1 MTLIIKNVSKKFNDF
16 TAVHDVNLEVPK
28 GTMYGF
34 LGGNGAGK
42 TTTFRMILGLLP
54 KTTGVVTF
62 NDEPIDYSMTNKIG
76 YLPEERGL
84 HPKLKVWE
92 QVQYLA
98 ELKGMKRKDIATE
111 LDYWL
116 KRFDAFENKEK
127 NIEAL
132 SKGNQQKVQ
141 LIAAI
146 IHKPELLILD
156 EPFSGLD
163 PVNVE
168 LLKLAVKD
176 LKEQGTTIIFSS
188 HRMEHVEEL
197 CDYICIMSKGKAIV
211 SGSLDNVKDD
221 FGKKDIFI
229 EGEHDFEFLKDFE
242 GVEDFKMTKKG
253 VKFTISDESY
263 AENIYQNVTKLG
275 YLKRFQVAEPS
286 LNDIFIAKV
295 GEKHE

>member
-98 ELKGMKRKDIATE
+98 ELKGMKRKNIATE

-127 NIEAL
+127 KIEAL

>member
-116 KRFDAFENKEK
+116 KRFDAFENKDK
-127 NIEAL
+127 KIEAL

-263 AENIYQNVTKLG
+263 AENIYQHVTKLG

>member
-116 KRFDAFENKEK
+116 KRFDAFENKDK
-127 NIEAL
+127 KIEAL

>member
-1 MTLIIKNVSKKFNDF
+1 MTLLIKDVSKKFKGF
-16 TAVHDVNLEVPK
+16 TAVHDVNLEIPA

-54 KTTGVVTF
+54 KTSGVVTF
-62 NDEPIDYSMTNKIG
+62 NDKPIDYSMTNTVG

-92 QVQYLA
+92 QVHYLA
-98 ELKGMKRKDIATE
+98 KLKGMKKKEIDKE

-116 KRFDAFENKEK
+116 KRFDAFQNKEK
-127 NIEAL
+127 KIEAL
-132 SKGNQQKVQ
+132 SKGNQQKIQ

-146 IHKPELLILD
+146 IHKPDLLILD

-168 LLKLAVKD
+168 LLKSAVKD
-176 LKEQGTTIIFSS
+176 LKERGTTIIFSS

-197 CDYICIMSKGKAIV
+197 CDYICIMNKGKSIV
-211 SGSLDNVKDD
+211 SGSIDKVKDD

-229 EGEHDFEFLKDFE
+229 EGEYDFTFLKDFQ
-242 GVEDFKMTKKG
+242 GVEQFNTTKKG
-253 VKFTISDESY
+253 VKLTISDESY
-263 AENIYQNVTKLG
+263 AESIYQNVIKLG
-275 YLKRFQVAEPS
+275 YLKRFHVAEPS

-295 GEKHE
+295 GEQNE

>member
-127 NIEAL
+127 KIEAL

-197 CDYICIMSKGKAIV
+197 CDYICIMNKGKAIV

>member
-1 MTLIIKNVSKKFNDF
+1 MTLIIKDLSKKFNEF
-16 TAVHDVNLEVPK
+16 TAVHGVDLTVPE

-54 KTTGVVTF
+54 KTTGVITF
-62 NDEPIDYSMTNKIG
+62 KDKPIDYSMTDTVG

-84 HPKLKVWE
+84 NPKLKVWK
-92 QVQYLA
+92 QIQYLA
-98 ELKGMKRKDIATE
+98 ELKGMKKKEIHKE

-116 KRFDAFENKEK
+116 KRFDALENKEK
-127 NIEAL
+127 KIEAL
-132 SKGNQQKVQ
+132 SKGNQQKIQ
-141 LIAAI
+141 LIASI
-146 IHKPELLILD
+146 IHKPKLLILD

-168 LLKLAVKD
+168 LLKSAVKD
-176 LKEQGTTIIFSS
+176 LKERGTTIIFSS

-197 CDYICIMSKGKAIV
+197 CDHICIMNKGKAVV
-211 SGSLDNVKDD
+211 SGDIDKVKDD
-221 FGKKDIFI
+221 FGKKDIYI
-229 EGEHDFEFLKDFE
+229 EGNYKFDFLKDYE
-242 GVEDFKMTKKG
+242 GVEVYKETKKG
-253 VKFTISDESY
+253 VKIRIANEQY
-263 AENIYQNVTKLG
+263 AEPIYKDVIKLG

-295 GEKHE
+295 GEHHE

>member
-127 NIEAL
+127 KIEAL

-242 GVEDFKMTKKG
+242 GVKDFKMTKKG

>member
-127 NIEAL
+127 KIEAL

-242 GVEDFKMTKKG
+242 GVKDFKMTKKG

-263 AENIYQNVTKLG
+263 AENIYQHVTKLG

>member
-28 GTMYGF
+28 STMYGF

-98 ELKGMKRKDIATE
+98 ELKGMKKKDIATE

-127 NIEAL
+127 KIEAL

>member
-127 NIEAL
+127 KIEAL

-263 AENIYQNVTKLG
+263 AENIYQHVTKLG

>member
-98 ELKGMKRKDIATE
+98 ELKGMKKKDIATE

-127 NIEAL
+127 KIEAL

>member
-127 NIEAL
+127 KIEAL

>member
-98 ELKGMKRKDIATE
+98 ELKGMKKKDIATE

-127 NIEAL
+127 KIEAL

-263 AENIYQNVTKLG
+263 AENIYQHVTKLG